1 MSTPYTKDES
11 FVTMDLPA
19 TVVSDLIVSLSEEVE
34 KLKGIN
40 ENLRTDLSTALRAQ
54 FPRKLDTSWSAS
66 KYDPNRKPYKPTKRT
81 NTLTPKGR
89 KGMQFAGYVKNLPQN
104 VQTEA
109 RAIKRTQGVTAALK
123 YVKNWKNNTTPT
135 GTTTEPHEN
144 YGQ

>member
-1 MSTPYTKDES
+1 MSTPFTKDES
-11 FVTMDLPA
+11 YATVDLPT
-19 TVVSDLIVSLSEEVE
+19 TVISDLIVSLSDQVE

-40 ENLRTDLSTALRAQ
+40 DNLRSDLIT
-54 FPRKLDTSWSAS
+54 RKLDNSWSAS
-66 KYDPNRKPYKPTKRT
+66 KYDPNTRKTYKPTKRT

-109 RAIKRTQGVTAALK
+109 RAIKRTQGVTAAIQ
-123 YVKNWKNNTTPT
+123 YIKNWKSNTTPT

-144 YGQ
+144 YGK